1 MLGLTS
7 TCLLQTSQ
15 LCCCSAK
22 TAMVNKWAQLCVNK
36 TLFIKIGIGNSL
48 PVPTLIHPIFP
59 DVPLNCARIQKPS
72 FPHST
77 LPSTTPENTIGL
89 FPLSWVPNMGQ
100 ILLALGWCI
109 SKQSTPSLFSWN
121 LRSVVTFVEYLSW
134 VCMFRV
140 LSLTLF
146 SCKTMVL

>member
-1 MLGLTS
+1 MLGLTGTLS
-7 TCLLQTSQ
+7 IATSR
-15 LCCCSAK
+15 LCYYSAK

-48 PVPTLIHPIFP
+48 PVPTLFFP
-59 DVPLNCARIQKPS
+59 DVPLDCARIQKPS

-77 LPSTTPENTIGL
+77 LPALTWKCHRPFPFLVYLIWARYYWNGGGCIG
-89 FPLSWVPNMGQ
+89 
-100 ILLALGWCI
+100 
-109 SKQSTPSLFSWN
+109 KQSTPSLFYWN
-121 LRSVVTFVEYLSW
+121 LRSGVTFVEYLSW

-146 SCKTMVL
+146 SCKSMVL